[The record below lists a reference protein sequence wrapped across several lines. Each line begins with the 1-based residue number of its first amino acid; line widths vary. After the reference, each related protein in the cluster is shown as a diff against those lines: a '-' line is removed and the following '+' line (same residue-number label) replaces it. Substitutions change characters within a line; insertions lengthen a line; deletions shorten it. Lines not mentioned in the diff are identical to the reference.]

1 MLHEYKTLSTL
12 FKILSVISTNSFK
25 VVVIRLNGL
34 LFNRGEEEGREKQRK
49 RQ

>member
-1 MLHEYKTLSTL
+1 
-12 FKILSVISTNSFK
+12 
-25 VVVIRLNGL
+25 VIRLNGL